1 MEQQRW
7 KCPYKNIEDHGHYQI
22 KKHLIET
29 ETCLPGSEMILLEP
43 LEKMPYGI
51 LLMAGHEQSL
61 YFLFFLY
68 QNIFPVLSQEL

>member
-1 MEQQRW
+1 
-7 KCPYKNIEDHGHYQI
+7 
-22 KKHLIET
+22 
-29 ETCLPGSEMILLEP
+29 MILLEP